1 MMFKGWVF
9 LLLLCL
15 VACHVE
21 GRGGGHGGRG
31 RGFGS
36 GSHEPWWQIV
46 LEIIGYMIAGFV
58 GIGIFGCIC
67 SFCCKACCGCDP
79 CDDDD
84 SEAGAKRGRLDVEH
98 GNQRSYLYEGAS
110 HREGY
115 SSVEEGPATTEI
127 SSTASPALEPLLP
140 GQRVMVQM
148 VDEQLNK
155 MDLPP
160 AEVTLTNLN
169 KLLVDLSFYSGLPD
183 VQGVLIK
190 SKHSGYVEMTDL
202 RQIPRGNLRVR
213 AVIKGNG
220 HMLRLHPEPQVPE

>member
-1 MMFKGWVF
+1 MFKGWVF

-15 VACHVE
+15 VAWHVE

-31 RGFGS
+31 GFGS
-36 GSHEPWWQIV
+36 GGRQPWWQTV
-46 LEIIGYMIAGFV
+46 LEIIGYAILGFV
-58 GIGIFGCIC
+58 GVGIFGCIC
-67 SFCCKACCGCDP
+67 SFCCKACFGCDP
-79 CDDDD
+79 FEDDDE
-84 SEAGAKRGRLDVEH
+84 EAGVKRGRSDVEQ
-98 GNQRSYLYEGAS
+98 GNQRSYLYEGANR
-110 HREGY
+110 RE
-115 SSVEEGPATTEI
+115 SSVEEGPASTGI
-127 SSTASPALEPLLP
+127 SSTASPELEPLLP
-140 GQRVMVQM
+140 GERVTVQM

-160 AEVTLTNLN
+160 AELTVTNLT
-169 KLLVDLSFYSGLPD
+169 KLLEDLSSYSGLPD